1 MANSF
6 LTTIQHDLLV
16 QSIGYTSTK
25 SCHPHDEDEEMYVFK
40 TQEQEKEECKVSQIT
55 FAKKFITEQDIAHLL
70 LEENEEQAMAD
81 AFSEESDMFKN
92 TALQSLQQKLAH
104 SSSIAMV
111 LQLGLAIVLL
121 YSYVCEDRHLIQKGL
136 LSCQV
141 YCQLLA

>member
-92 TALQSLQQKLAH
+92 TALYFTLYVLM
-104 SSSIAMV
+104 MV
-111 LQLGLAIVLL
+111 TLFTVLNACIFGL
-121 YSYVCEDRHLIQKGL
+121 DRLW
-136 LSCQV
+136 
-141 YCQLLA
+141 